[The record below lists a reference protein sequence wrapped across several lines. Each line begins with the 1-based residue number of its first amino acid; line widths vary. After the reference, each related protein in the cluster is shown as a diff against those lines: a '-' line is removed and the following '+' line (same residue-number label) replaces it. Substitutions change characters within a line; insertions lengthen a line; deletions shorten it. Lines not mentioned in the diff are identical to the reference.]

1 MGIYSDGLIYGV
13 SLRRDDVKLF
23 EKIYKEKMNAS
34 QIHEVEEF
42 YEAIANK
49 HEIDISFY
57 TSCSSTYM
65 SEPNRFM
72 TWVPGN
78 KNLLIALFATAR

>member
-23 EKIYKEKMNAS
+23 EKIYKEKMTAS
-34 QIHEVEEF
+34 QIHEVEVF
-42 YEAIANK
+42 YEALTDK
-49 HEIDISFY
+49 QIDISFY

-78 KNLLIALFATAR
+78 KNLLIALFATSR